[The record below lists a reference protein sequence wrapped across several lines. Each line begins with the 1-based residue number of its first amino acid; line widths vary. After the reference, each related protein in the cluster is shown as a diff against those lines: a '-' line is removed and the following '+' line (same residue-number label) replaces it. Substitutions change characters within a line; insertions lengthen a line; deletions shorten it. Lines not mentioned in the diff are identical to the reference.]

1 MEQHSTV
8 SVLALGG
15 LRNMAVA
22 KLERHNLAG
31 KSVSDMGHISSVFG
45 L

>member
-1 MEQHSTV
+1 
-8 SVLALGG
+8 
-15 LRNMAVA
+15 MAVA

-45 L
+45 IDFGDLGAAPHLSNVLV